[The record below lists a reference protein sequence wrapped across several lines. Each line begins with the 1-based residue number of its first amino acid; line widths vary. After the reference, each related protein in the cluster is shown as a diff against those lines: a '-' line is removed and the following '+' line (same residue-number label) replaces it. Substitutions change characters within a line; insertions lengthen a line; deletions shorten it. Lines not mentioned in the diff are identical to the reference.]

1 MKNAHRLL
9 LGKEESAERHTMASP
24 AELVR
29 AISEVTGV
37 PEKTVINHDRNLA
50 KAGLRTVGGRGTGA
64 AKMTV
69 RDARNLLLAVAGAP
83 LVKDSVV
90 PIEQHANLM
99 PGSGREVGGVWSLP
113 FVRIPELTGLHAKHT
128 FGDALE
134 ALLIAAKD
142 GTLEHELRKEVD
154 IGEKTL
160 NIPLTQIEI
169 NIVEPL
175 KWASIEVY
183 VPRSTDDYVSR
194 KDPSEMMVYR
204 IGKGRFPANID
215 RFTGDLLNQHKFSER
230 TLLSIGKLLRETD
243 TT

>member
-1 MKNAHRLL
+1 
-9 LGKEESAERHTMASP
+9 MASP

-90 PIEQHANLM
+90 PIEHHAKLM
-99 PGSGREVGGVWSLP
+99 PGTAGREGTGEQWQLP
-113 FVRIPELTGLHAKHT
+113 FVRIPELTKLHEKHT

-134 ALLIAAKD
+134 ALLNAAVN
-142 GTLEHELRKEVD
+142 GTLENELRKEVD
-154 IGEKTL
+154 VGKETL
-160 NIPLTQIEI
+160 NSPVTQIEI

-175 KWASIEVY
+175 TWASIEI
-183 VPRSTDDYVSR
+183 YVSNLINGAIGNR
-194 KDPSEMMVYR
+194 NPSVKIDYW
-204 IGKGRFPANID
+204 IGNNTFVD
-215 RFTGDLLNQHKFSER
+215 RFRGDLLNYHRFTEK
-230 TLLSIGKLLRETD
+230 TLIAIGNILKEKD